1 LYLLILLAQENKNIM
16 QFAENINIAKLG
28 LIDHKF
34 RSFLTMLGIIFGT
47 ASVIAMV
54 SIGEGAKKQ
63 AIAKY
68 QDLGISNII
77 IRDKDLSDKELE
89 EVRMKFSQGLSLRD
103 AEVIKEIVP
112 GVTDVAPQ
120 AETKMDAK
128 YADRSSKAT
137 VIGITPSILEI
148 LNYRTDQGDFINAD
162 HYNRQLKV
170 CILGSGIAK
179 ELFSYDTPLGKSV
192 KLGDQWFEVVGVMQN
207 KALFTETVGELAA
220 RDLNNDVYIPLSTF
234 NKRMPQI
241 SRFSSEIKQL
251 TVKLENSDRLVE
263 SASVIRSILN
273 RHHFNNDD
281 FSIVVPYELLKQEE
295 KERRIYNLL
304 LASIA
309 AISLIVGGIGIMNIM
324 LASVLERTNEIGIRR
339 AIGGKKSDI
348 MSQFVTEAVVI
359 SISGGVIGVI
369 FGISLS
375 LGIGLATDVQTN
387 LTLYSVL
394 IAFGFSVLVGI
405 TFGYLPAKKAADLKP
420 IESIRHD

>member
-1 LYLLILLAQENKNIM
+1 M
-16 QFAENINIAKLG
+16 HFTENINIARLG

-54 SIGEGAKKQ
+54 SIGEGAKEQ

-77 IRDKDLSDKELE
+77 IRDKDLTETELE

-103 AEVIKEIVP
+103 AEVIHEIVP
-112 GVTDVAPQ
+112 GVVDVAPQ
-120 AETKMDAK
+120 SEAKMDAK

-137 VIGITPSILEI
+137 VIGVTPSILQI
-148 LNYRTDQGDFINAD
+148 LNYQILNGNFINED
-162 HYNRQLKV
+162 HYSRQLKV
-170 CILGSGIAK
+170 CILGFNLAR
-179 ELFSYDTPLGKSV
+179 ELFSYDNPIGKSV
-192 KLGDQWFEVVGVMQN
+192 KFNDQWFEVIGVMQN

-234 NKRMPQI
+234 NKRIPREN
-241 SRFSSEIKQL
+241 RFSSEIKQL
-251 TVKLENSDRLVE
+251 TVKLDNSEELIQ
-263 SASVIRSILN
+263 SAAVIRSILK

-281 FSIVVPYELLKQEE
+281 FSIIVPYELLKQEE

-309 AISLIVGGIGIMNIM
+309 AISLVVGGIGIMNIM
-324 LASVLERTNEIGIRR
+324 LASVMERTNEIGIRR
-339 AIGGKKSDI
+339 AIGGRRSDI
-348 MSQFVTEAVVI
+348 MNQFVTEAVVL
-359 SISGGVIGVI
+359 SISGGVIGVVL
-369 FGISLS
+369 GISLS
-375 LGIGLATDVQTN
+375 LGISIATDVKTD
-387 LTLYSVL
+387 LTFYSVI

-405 TFGYLPAKKAADLKP
+405 TFGYLPAKKAANLSP

>member
-1 LYLLILLAQENKNIM
+1 M
-16 QFAENINIAKLG
+16 QFTENINIARLG

-77 IRDKDLSDKELE
+77 VRDKDLSDTELE

-103 AEVIKEIVP
+103 AKVIGEIVP

-120 AETKMDAK
+120 AEAKMDARF
-128 YADRSSKAT
+128 ADKSSKAT
-137 VIGITPSILEI
+137 VIGITPSILKI
-148 LNYRTDQGDFINAD
+148 LNYKTDKGVFINED
-162 HYNRQLKV
+162 HYQRQLKV
-170 CILGSGIAK
+170 CILGSAIARD
-179 ELFSYDTPLGKSV
+179 LFSYDNPIGQSV
-192 KLGDQWFEVVGVMQN
+192 KLGDQWFEIIGVMQN

-234 NKRMPQI
+234 NKRIPKENK
-241 SRFSSEIKQL
+241 FTSEIKQL
-251 TVKLENSDRLVE
+251 TVKLDNSDKLVQ
-263 SASVIRSILN
+263 SAAVMRSILN
-273 RHHFNNDD
+273 RHHFNNND
-281 FSIVVPYELLKQEE
+281 FNIIVPYELLKQEE

-339 AIGGKKSDI
+339 AIGGKRSDI
-348 MSQFVTEAVVI
+348 MSQFVTEAVVL

-369 FGISLS
+369 LGISLS
-375 LGIGLATDVQTN
+375 LGIDLATEVKTSI
-387 LTLYSVL
+387 TLYSIV

-405 TFGYLPAKKAADLKP
+405 LFGYLPAKNASNLSP

>member
-1 LYLLILLAQENKNIM
+1 M
-16 QFAENINIAKLG
+16 HFSENINIAKLG

-77 IRDKDLSDKELE
+77 IRDKDLTDTELE
-89 EVRMKFSQGLSLRD
+89 EVRMKFSPGLSLKD
-103 AEVIKEIVP
+103 AEIIREIVP
-112 GVTDVAPQ
+112 GVLGVAPQ
-120 AETKMDAK
+120 SETKMDARF
-128 YADRSSKAT
+128 ADKSSKAT
-137 VIGITPSILEI
+137 LIGVTPSIKDI
-148 LNYRTDQGDFINAD
+148 LNFQTEKGGFITDD
-162 HYNRQLKV
+162 HYDRQLKV
-170 CILGSGIAK
+170 CVLGSNLAR
-179 ELFSYDTPLGKSV
+179 ELFSYDDPLGQSV
-192 KLGDQWFEVVGVMQN
+192 KLSDQWFEIIGVMQN

-234 NKRMPQI
+234 NKRIPKEN
-241 SRFSSEIKQL
+241 SFSSEIKQL
-251 TVKLENSDRLVE
+251 TIKLNNSDKLVE
-263 SASVIRSILN
+263 SAAVIRSILN
-273 RHHFNNDD
+273 RHHFNNSDY
-281 FSIVVPYELLKQEE
+281 SIIVPYELLKQEE

-339 AIGGKKSDI
+339 ALGGKRSDI
-348 MSQFVTEAVVI
+348 MSQFVTEAVVL
-359 SISGGVIGVI
+359 SISGGIIGVI
-369 FGISLS
+369 LGVSFS
-375 LGIGLATDVQTN
+375 LGISLATDVTTN
-387 LTLYSVL
+387 ITLYSIL
-394 IAFGFSVLVGI
+394 IAFGFSVLVGVG
-405 TFGYLPAKKAADLKP
+405 FGYLPAKNAANLSP